1 MYADARPQGDM
12 APLDESRGPA
22 VLSTQRVRTLNVGRA
37 GLRESLPH
45 IVGLF
50 ADLPAVVFIQEARLP
65 LRAVRDLKKQ
75 AHRLLPHYSLF
86 VGALPAPDSSNA
98 SRRRA
103 QVVTFV
109 HCQLAAR
116 ASLLEVTR
124 QLGDSS
130 AASRQ
135 IGRAH
140 V

>member
-1 MYADARPQGDM
+1 MTRQEPIHRDEQAPWDPHADARPQVPAADRPASPNPGNM
-12 APLDESRGPA
+12 SPLDESRGPQ

-75 AHRLLPHYSLF
+75 AH
-86 VGALPAPDSSNA
+86 
-98 SRRRA
+98 
-103 QVVTFV
+103 
-109 HCQLAAR
+109 
-116 ASLLEVTR
+116 
-124 QLGDSS
+124 
-130 AASRQ
+130 Q